1 MSLIDVNAEEFST
14 ICNSVLASCF
24 SVLGQEGGEN
34 IAKVRQLM
42 TAQILANA
50 KKYEALGLHY
60 LITSDFNN
68 YPVVMESLI
77 TPYAKDEFIKLLSM
91 TDNLSEF
98 TSIPVKDGSKETNTQ
113 NGGTFSMSENQPVDA
128 TETITTPYIKVN
140 GKNNYTL
147 TKETQHNTVNEYKT
161 RQEMMNGNVQTI
173 FNFLDSWMEKMIY
186 EYCISY

>member
-1 MSLIDVNAEEFST
+1 MSLIDVSASEFSK
-14 ICNSVLASCF
+14 ICESVLGSCF

-34 IAKVRQLM
+34 VAKVRQLM

-68 YPVVMESLI
+68 YPVVMESII

-173 FNFLDSWMEKMIY
+173 FNFIDSWMEKMIY

>member
-14 ICNSVLASCF
+14 ICNSVLSSCF
-24 SVLGQEGGEN
+24 SVLGQESGEN
-34 IAKVRQLM
+34 VAKVRQLM
-42 TAQILANA
+42 TAQILANS

-60 LITSDFNN
+60 LITTDWND

-91 TDNLSEF
+91 TNNLSEF

-147 TKETQHNTVNEYKT
+147 TKETQHNTVNEYKA

>member
-1 MSLIDVNAEEFST
+1 MSLIDVNVEEFSS
-14 ICNSVLASCF
+14 ICNSVLSSCF
-24 SVLGQEGGEN
+24 SVLGQEGGAN

-68 YPVVMESLI
+68 YPVVMESII
-77 TPYAKDEFIKLLSM
+77 TPYAKNEFIKLLSM

-186 EYCISY
+186 EYIIAY

>member
-14 ICNSVLASCF
+14 ICNSVIGSCF

-34 IAKVRQLM
+34 VAKVRQLM
-42 TAQILANA
+42 STQILANA

-60 LITSDFNN
+60 LITTDWND

-91 TDNLSEF
+91 TNNLSEF
-98 TSIPVKDGSKETNTQ
+98 TSIPVKDGSTETSTQ
-113 NGGTFSMSENQPVDA
+113 DGGTFSMSENQPVDA

-140 GKNNYTL
+140 GKNNYTN
-147 TKETQHNTVNEYKT
+147 TKETQHNTVNEYKA

>member
-1 MSLIDVNAEEFST
+1 MSLIYVNAEEFSA
-14 ICNSVLASCF
+14 ICNSVLNSCF
-24 SVLGQEGGEN
+24 SVLGQESSEN
-34 IAKVRQLM
+34 VAKVRTLM

-147 TKETQHNTVNEYKT
+147 TKETQHNTVNEYKA

>member
-1 MSLIDVNAEEFST
+1 MSLIDVNVEEFSN
-14 ICNSVLASCF
+14 ICNSVLSSCF

-34 IAKVRQLM
+34 VAKVRQLM
-42 TAQILANA
+42 SAQILANA
-50 KKYEALGLHY
+50 KKYESLGLHY

-68 YPVVMESLI
+68 YPVVMESII

-147 TKETQHNTVNEYKT
+147 TKETQHNTVNEYKA

>member
-1 MSLIDVNAEEFST
+1 MSLIDVNVEEFSN
-14 ICNSVLASCF
+14 ICNSVLGSCF
-24 SVLGQEGGEN
+24 SVLNQSVEN
-34 IAKVRQLM
+34 AAKVRELM

-60 LITSDFNN
+60 LITDDVKN
-68 YPVVMESLI
+68 YSIVMESII

-91 TDNLSEF
+91 TNNLSEF
-98 TSIPVKDGSKETNTQ
+98 TSIPVKDGSTEINTQ
-113 NGGTFSMSENQPVDA
+113 DGITFSMSENQPVDA
-128 TETITTPYIKVN
+128 APKITTPYIKVSGN
-140 GKNNYTL
+140 NNYTN

>member
-1 MSLIDVNAEEFST
+1 MSLIDVNVEEFSN
-14 ICNSVLASCF
+14 ICNSVLSSCF
-24 SVLGQEGGEN
+24 SVLGKDVGEN
-34 IAKVRQLM
+34 VAKVRQLM
-42 TAQILANA
+42 TAQIIANA

-98 TSIPVKDGSKETNTQ
+98 TSIPVKDGSKEINTQ

-161 RQEMMNGNVQTI
+161 RQEIMNGNVQTI